1 MTKNLNKIYDLVK
14 RAKAENRDITE
25 EELQELQD
33 ETPKECKTP
42 TECKEEKFDEDVDT
56 PKEDDEIP
64 AEDETPT
71 DDDPKEDDIDDKSDE
86 EDVETPMEDE
96 TPTDDDKEDNS
107 NVRRMNKNFSLLKTV
122 RSISKNQPLD
132 ELTNAVVEQGDRKSV
147 V

>member
-33 ETPKECKTP
+33 ETTKEDETP

-71 DDDPKEDDIDDKSDE
+71 EDDPKEDDIDDKSDE
-86 EDVETPMEDE
+86 DVETPMEDE
-96 TPTDDDKEDNS
+96 DETPTDEIGRAS
-107 NVRRMNKNFSLLKTV
+107 CRERV
-122 RSISKNQPLD
+122 
-132 ELTNAVVEQGDRKSV
+132 
-147 V
+147 